1 MKKIIA
7 IQTCGTMSQTSKMPC
22 KSFGLPTSTCNVGG
36 KLRDVPGSACHG
48 CYAEKGFYALYP
60 TVARSQA
67 VRLDLLQKAL
77 VDAGAAREWLDAVK
91 ALIGDDKFFRWHDSG
106 DLINYRHLSLI
117 VQVAI
122 ELPDVQFWLPSR
134 EKSLIADFMGQ
145 HDIPENLIIR
155 LSAPMVDGAPC
166 AGNTGLNTSTIHR
179 NGPAHGFECGAPS
192 RGGYCGDCRAC
203 WNRDISN
210 VSYAYH

>member
-1 MKKIIA
+1 MLFRS
-7 IQTCGTMSQTSKMPC
+7 SQTSKMPC

-60 TVARSQA
+60 TVARSQT

-77 VDAGAAREWLDAVK
+77 VDADAAREWIDAVK
-91 ALIGDDKFFRWHDSG
+91 ALIGEDKFFRWHDSG